1 MISILEI
8 LSIKLLIASVLR
20 STKILYSLEFHFQ
33 LCWNAKLLSL
43 AVQNFRVSISFYLDR
58 NVSNHAFY
66 FHQLQVPKGLELAIA
81 TMPRGEKAVIYV
93 KSQYYTE
100 STLMPVVEGVDEV
113 HFEVEL
119 VHFIQVDALFLTS
132 PRVLLLAGHIL
143 LYIFLYS

>member
-1 MISILEI
+1 
-8 LSIKLLIASVLR
+8 
-20 STKILYSLEFHFQ
+20 
-33 LCWNAKLLSL
+33 
-43 AVQNFRVSISFYLDR
+43 
-58 NVSNHAFY
+58 
-66 FHQLQVPKGLELAIA
+66 
-81 TMPRGEKAVIYV
+81 MPRGEKAVIYV